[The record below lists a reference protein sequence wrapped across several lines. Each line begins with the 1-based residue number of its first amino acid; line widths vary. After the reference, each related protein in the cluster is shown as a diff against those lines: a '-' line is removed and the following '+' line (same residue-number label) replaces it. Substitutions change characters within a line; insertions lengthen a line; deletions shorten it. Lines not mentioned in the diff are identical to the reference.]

1 MNLYLSTH
9 FHGEREITE
18 NMFYYKREVTFVSK
32 WFAVNDLFKDS
43 LVYWSWAEVKI
54 EPVAVFLKESCR
66 LFAEGNNGV

>member
-43 LVYWSWAEVKI
+43 LVY
-54 EPVAVFLKESCR
+54 
-66 LFAEGNNGV
+66 